1 MEAVSE
7 EDRKKSEKLLMREC
21 DNLLDEVQRLH
32 SALGTQERRLKNV
45 MDLVSHITSV
55 WLRIQVFNLG
65 DRYSVVSIL
74 LTVDPYRL

>member
-21 DNLLDEVQRLH
+21 DNLLDEVQRLQN
-32 SALGTQERRLKNV
+32 ALSMQERRLKNV

-55 WLRIQVFNLG
+55 WFINQFL
-65 DRYSVVSIL
+65 IL
-74 LTVDPYRL
+74 AIGI